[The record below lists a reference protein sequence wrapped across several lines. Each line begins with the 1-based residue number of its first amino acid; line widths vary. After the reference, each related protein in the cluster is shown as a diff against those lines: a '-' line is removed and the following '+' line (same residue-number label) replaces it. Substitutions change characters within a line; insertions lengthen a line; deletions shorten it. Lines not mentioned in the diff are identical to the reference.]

1 MDPAKW
7 PYDPR
12 YENSVAVL
20 AGALFCTG
28 AMISYGYG
36 ILVDT
41 QLQWLVSLL
50 FITRF
55 AFRFIFHPLRIS
67 NDLQPDHPAWS
78 IRANEILLRRS
89 SQLPTMA
96 IDLLFKRFIIFN
108 ESDLAVDDEK
118 WRTLYHHE
126 VAHILNGESR
136 YFNFVIAA
144 AHILAS
150 QFVF

>member
-1 MDPAKW
+1 
-7 PYDPR
+7 
-12 YENSVAVL
+12 
-20 AGALFCTG
+20 
-28 AMISYGYG
+28 
-36 ILVDT
+36 
-41 QLQWLVSLL
+41 
-50 FITRF
+50 
-55 AFRFIFHPLRIS
+55 
-67 NDLQPDHPAWS
+67 
-78 IRANEILLRRS
+78 
-89 SQLPTMA
+89 MA